1 VSSDSRLGGPRTN
14 RTHTRRRARSARVPM
29 ALAALLVL
37 GGCSGRDL
45 ALPTGATDRGDYVAT
60 LWFGAW
66 LAAGVVGVFVFG
78 LMVWAVIRYRRR
90 PGDEAPPQIRYN
102 LPIEVLYTVAP
113 LIVVAVFFYH
123 TVDYDER
130 IYQTTGNP
138 EHEVVVLGQRWSWT
152 FSYVEE
158 EAVGGESVYTSG
170 TPADRPVLVLPVGE
184 TVTFELRSQDVIH
197 AFWVPAFY
205 FKQDVVPGRD
215 SEFTIT
221 PTREGTYAGRCS
233 ELCGVYH
240 TRMLFTVEIVSPEEY
255 DAYLQDL
262 QASGNVGIVA
272 PSSETT
278 VIAGTEDEEPSPSE
292 EGATP

>member
-1 VSSDSRLGGPRTN
+1 MRGV
-14 RTHTRRRARSARVPM
+14 
-29 ALAALLVL
+29 LAALAGLLAL

-45 ALPTGATDRGDYVAT
+45 GFPTGASDRAEYVET

-66 LAAGVVGVFVFG
+66 IAAGGVGVFVFG
-78 LMVWAVIRYRRR
+78 LMVWAVVYYRRR
-90 PGDEAPPQIRYN
+90 SDDDIPNQIRYN

-113 LIVVAVFFYH
+113 LIVVGVFFFH
-123 TVDYDER
+123 TVQTDAE
-130 IYQTTGNP
+130 IYASTDDP
-138 EHEVVVLGQRWSWT
+138 DHEVVVLGQRWSWS

-158 EAVGGESVYTSG
+158 EAVGGQSVFTAG
-170 TPADRPVLVLPVGE
+170 TPAERPVLVLPVGE
-184 TVTFELRSQDVIH
+184 TVNFELRAQDVIH

-205 FKQDVVPGRD
+205 FKQDVIPGRE
-215 SEFTIT
+215 SSFTIT

-262 QASGNVGIVA
+262 EAAGNVGIVE

-278 VIAGTEDEEPSPSE
+278 EIVGEESE
-292 EGATP
+292 EGAAE

>member
-1 VSSDSRLGGPRTN
+1 VSSDPRP
-14 RTHTRRRARSARVPM
+14 RAPRSDLAFRRRGSMRGVV
-29 ALAALLVL
+29 AALVGLLAL

-45 ALPTGATDRGDYVAT
+45 GFPTGASDRAEYVET

-66 LAAGVVGVFVFG
+66 IAAGVVGVFVFG
-78 LMVWAVIRYRRR
+78 LMVWAVVYYRRR
-90 PGDEAPPQIRYN
+90 SEADIPNQIRYN

-113 LIVVAVFFYH
+113 LIVVGVFFFH
-123 TVDYDER
+123 TVQTDAE
-130 IYQTTGNP
+130 IYASTDDP
-138 EHEVVVLGQRWSWT
+138 DHEVVVLGQRWSWS

-158 EAVGGESVYTSG
+158 EAVGGQSVFTTG
-170 TPADRPVLVLPVGE
+170 TPAERPVLVLPVGE
-184 TVTFELRSQDVIH
+184 TVAFELRAQDVIH

-205 FKQDVVPGRD
+205 FKQDVIPGRE
-215 SEFTIT
+215 SSFTIT

-255 DAYLQDL
+255 DAYLQEL
-262 QASGNVGIVA
+262 EAAGNVGIVE

-278 VIAGTEDEEPSPSE
+278 EIVGEESE
-292 EGATP
+292 EGAAP